1 MLPLMAVSMRHIRK
15 IESLSFISL
24 SVSLRACL
32 NFVRHFQKKLSENFF
47 KQNLN
52 KPLNVR

>member
-1 MLPLMAVSMRHIRK
+1 MRHIRK